1 MQGLI
6 RIDMLVSPENSE
18 RMTGFLGLKLS
29 CGWEEIEQPEGF
41 TLFRAHFDTPLLVEK
56 FIAEVE
62 AWFPGLTINRSEVE
76 AKDWTSAW
84 REFFTP
90 VPIRDRFIV
99 VAPWMKEALENANKG
114 VTPIIIDPRMAFG
127 TGHHASTALCLEAV
141 SGLAERGSI
150 CPGSR
155 FLDVGTGSGIL
166 AIACA
171 KIGMWGIACD
181 IDPLAVEN
189 AVYNRDVNRT
199 KAAIDI
205 RLGSIEL
212 LQGEFF
218 DCIMANI
225 LAEPLINMAK
235 ALTDLLNPTANLVLS
250 GILTSQAER
259 VEAAFM
265 EQGLGKAKH
274 YQKDEWTALV
284 W

>member
-141 SGLAERGSI
+141 SDLAERGSI